1 MTFAVKAEAKNVLH
15 FKEIFREIVRERI
28 RESENLKMSFSIFR
42 ENEGWQQSNN
52 VTPTS
57 RNFRQN
63 FEEFLAF
70 RNCM

>member
-52 VTPTS
+52 VTPNS